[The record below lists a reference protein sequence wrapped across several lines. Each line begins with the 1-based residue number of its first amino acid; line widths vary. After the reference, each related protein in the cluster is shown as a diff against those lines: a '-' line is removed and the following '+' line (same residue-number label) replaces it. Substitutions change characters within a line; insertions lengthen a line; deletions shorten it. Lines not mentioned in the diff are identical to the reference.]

1 MLTLGD
7 RLCPNSEEVASQV
20 MDGEAIMIN
29 MSNGMYYSMDGV
41 GGFIWGLIEE
51 ARSLRE
57 IAEQVVGRYDVASA
71 EAKQDLER
79 LAAELLADKL
89 VLVVDGPLPAPNGTV
104 APFSGEKLAY
114 EPPKLN
120 AYRDMGDLLALDPP
134 IPGLR
139 DIPWEDPADS
149 FPNAGPGDTL
159 DKSPLEAEEH
169 QGKR

>member
-29 MSNGMYYSMDGV
+29 LSNGMYYSMDGV

-104 APFSGEKLAY
+104 AHFSGEKLACSRWTRRS
-114 EPPKLN
+114 PDSAIFLGKT
-120 AYRDMGDLLALDPP
+120 PP
-134 IPGLR
+134 IHSLMPVPA
-139 DIPWEDPADS
+139 IPWIKARWKQKNIRASGSITTNDIAITS
-149 FPNAGPGDTL
+149 L
-159 DKSPLEAEEH
+159 
-169 QGKR
+169 